1 MEHTTTRLIIIP
13 AILLI
18 AGTAF
23 SQKAKKLEIT
33 YETLKQKCDTLP
45 IKVRP
50 RVAVTRFN
58 VTTTSSVPQLGENMA
73 TMLEAGLLETG
84 CLNVLESLN
93 NSSDMT
99 QELDMSNSEY
109 ANKATVGKKGKMLG
123 AQAIVTGEITEYN
136 EENNGVNAAFVKT
149 TSKKVHLGFI
159 LKVVDPE
166 TREIIWHKD
175 VNVEGK
181 SGGSFGFGVGLPLVG
196 RLNLAGGAKDNP
208 ALANALN
215 NGVLKACDM
224 LADEMGTIPWPEAI
238 DPNLKLTTI
247 TVPNTSFDEMMDI
260 EEAMKGLTGVSK
272 TEAEYKDGNTI
283 VQAYHKGS
291 STDLAKAASAQ
302 LKTKFKVTGAKE
314 GAITMVKK

>member
-1 MEHTTTRLIIIP
+1 MQTKLIRSITVST
-13 AILLI
+13 ALLI
-18 AGTAF
+18 AGAMLA
-23 SQKAKKLEIT
+23 QKAKKLEIT
-33 YETLKQKCDTLP
+33 YESLKQKCDTLP
-45 IKVRP
+45 IKERP
-50 RVAVTRFN
+50 RVSVTRFN
-58 VTTTSSVPQLGENMA
+58 VTTTASVPQLGENMA

-136 EENNGVNAAFVKT
+136 ENNSGVGVGLVKT

-159 LKVVDPE
+159 LKVVNPE

-196 RLNLAGGAKDNP
+196 RLNLASSVKDNP

-215 NGVLKACDM
+215 NGVLQACDM
-224 LADEMGTIPWPEAI
+224 LADEMGNIPWPAAV
-238 DPNLKLTTI
+238 DPDLRMTSI
-247 TVPNTSFDEMMDI
+247 TVPNTSFDELMDI
-260 EEAMKGLTGVSK
+260 EAAVQKLAGVTK
-272 TEAEYKDGNTI
+272 TESSFEGGST
-283 VQAYHKGS
+283 VVHAYHKG
-291 STDLAKAASAQ
+291 TYMDLAKAASTQ
-302 LKTKFKVTGAKE
+302 LASKYKVTDAKE
-314 GAITMVKK
+314 SGITMVKK